1 MVNIEKI
8 KTELG
13 RKTIIKMPIRYAY
26 YQPEYV
32 PKEDEEHDEYP
43 YKTLPPEL
51 VDLQTA
57 TVTEVPNLNKEI
69 RHQVL
74 CNTHFNSE
82 DNPIKA
88 SYYSR
93 MRIFKA
99 IQYISVLEYK
109 NTKNAVFTFLQSEV
123 CFVKSKKR
131 VFYQKP
137 VTYQLTVRND
147 GKTTLTKNGKALLT
161 NRQIER
167 FFAMVVNMIVRK
179 YLARHRGYAV
189 LRRLF
194 IKYFLQNKL
203 PSDNVWGNRGFDN
216 MTCRTLT
223 KLYRVKQNPKLE
235 DLPWDIYAMANIYD
249 HSLSIPYHSNKT
261 KANEGE
267 RSVSNAKVSLNR
279 YLRRG
284 DTKQAINACFYGFE
298 YPKSIN
304 KVLFQTEP
312 FEFPYASYRNIS
324 DLVERLGVN
333 VARNLISNDDG
344 TPNYNAIYNHHAIEL
359 LDLGFSVN
367 AIKKSDL
374 SEASD
379 MLRIRKALLDQNHT
393 LQFKAKVK
401 DYHDYLLA
409 IWVAERRAIRAAQDE
424 QRMVAEIKRNET
436 RKKLEKAYKD
446 VNTYSEH
453 YFFEVDDYVFRTP
466 ACTSELRDVADSLNI
481 CVSYDWYLQS
491 FYLGHIDI
499 VLITKRQDARNDKY
513 IACLELRNSHLIQAK
528 LNSNMKVMG
537 DDEVFEATK
546 KWAKVKNIIL
556 ACEDVGTKYK
566 SMRENKTNNK
576 RLEGCGATLE
586 DIISLGC

>member
-167 FFAMVVNMIVRK
+167 FFAMVVIMIVRM
-179 YLARHRGYAV
+179 YFARH
-189 LRRLF
+189 
-194 IKYFLQNKL
+194 
-203 PSDNVWGNRGFDN
+203 
-216 MTCRTLT
+216 
-223 KLYRVKQNPKLE
+223 
-235 DLPWDIYAMANIYD
+235 
-249 HSLSIPYHSNKT
+249 
-261 KANEGE
+261 
-267 RSVSNAKVSLNR
+267 
-279 YLRRG
+279 
-284 DTKQAINACFYGFE
+284 
-298 YPKSIN
+298 
-304 KVLFQTEP
+304 
-312 FEFPYASYRNIS
+312 
-324 DLVERLGVN
+324 
-333 VARNLISNDDG
+333 
-344 TPNYNAIYNHHAIEL
+344 
-359 LDLGFSVN
+359 
-367 AIKKSDL
+367 
-374 SEASD
+374 
-379 MLRIRKALLDQNHT
+379 
-393 LQFKAKVK
+393 
-401 DYHDYLLA
+401 
-409 IWVAERRAIRAAQDE
+409 
-424 QRMVAEIKRNET
+424 
-436 RKKLEKAYKD
+436 
-446 VNTYSEH
+446 
-453 YFFEVDDYVFRTP
+453 
-466 ACTSELRDVADSLNI
+466 
-481 CVSYDWYLQS
+481 
-491 FYLGHIDI
+491 
-499 VLITKRQDARNDKY
+499 
-513 IACLELRNSHLIQAK
+513 
-528 LNSNMKVMG
+528 
-537 DDEVFEATK
+537 
-546 KWAKVKNIIL
+546 
-556 ACEDVGTKYK
+556 
-566 SMRENKTNNK
+566 
-576 RLEGCGATLE
+576 
-586 DIISLGC
+586 